1 MLTEERYSKILE
13 IVNNKK
19 SVKLTEL
26 CSILDASVSTVR
38 RDLNSLHHMGKLV
51 KVHGG
56 AVANNDNFSFIEH
69 NVEEKQILYTEEKK
83 AISKYAASLIN
94 DGDFVFVDAGTTTE
108 KLADYITAKDVVF
121 VTNAFINAKKLAAKG
136 YKVYIPGGEI
146 KISTEAIV
154 GAKCV
159 LDLKNYNFTKAF
171 MGVNGISISG
181 GYSTPDES
189 EAIVKRIV
197 IENSVKSYI
206 LADHSK
212 FSQKY
217 SVTFS
222 DIKDAEIIT
231 DREADKKYNEATNV
245 NVVQKE
251 VMKI

>member
-1 MLTEERYSKILE
+1 MLTEERYSRILE
-13 IVNNKK
+13 IVDNKK

-26 CSILDASVSTVR
+26 CSALGASVSTVR

-56 AVANNDNFSFIEH
+56 AVANNDKFLFIEH
-69 NVEEKQILYTEEKK
+69 NVEEKQVLYMEEKN
-83 AISKYAASLIN
+83 AIAKFAASFIN

-154 GAKCV
+154 GSECV

-171 MGVNGISISG
+171 VGVNGISVSG

-189 EAIVKRIV
+189 EAVVKRTV
-197 IENSVKSYI
+197 MENSAKNYI

-217 SVTFS
+217 SVTFAG
-222 DIKDAEIIT
+222 IKDAEIVT
-231 DREADKKYNEATNV
+231 DQETDKKYYEATNV
-245 NVVQKE
+245 IVV
-251 VMKI
+251 